1 MSGPVGCYCEEQ
13 SSTQGRLVCRS
24 LCLIMDVKGE
34 GIMGKLMILRHYYGL
49 SALSQ
54 AESFVYSRNY
64 EWDRTDN
71 TK

>member
-1 MSGPVGCYCEEQ
+1 
-13 SSTQGRLVCRS
+13 
-24 LCLIMDVKGE
+24 MDVKGE